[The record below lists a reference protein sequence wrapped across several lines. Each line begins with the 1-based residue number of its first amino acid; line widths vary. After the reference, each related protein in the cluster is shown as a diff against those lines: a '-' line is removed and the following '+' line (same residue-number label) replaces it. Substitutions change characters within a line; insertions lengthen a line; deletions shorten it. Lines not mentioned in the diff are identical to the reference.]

1 MGKYMFVKEYFLKAI
16 SGILK
21 EDVKLYISWF
31 QFGNKDILLMK
42 FNNNFQYGEIIRVIR
57 KI

>member
-1 MGKYMFVKEYFLKAI
+1 MFVKEYFLKAI

-31 QFGNKDILLMK
+31 QFGNKDILLMI